1 MKISKESKYLYRRVQ
16 GIVGNHSFGMVL
28 PKEYAVNLKIGKGD
42 FVKVSQEG
50 DRIIIQKDHVNIVN
64 RIIGDEME

>member
-16 GIVGNHSFGMVL
+16 GIVGNQSFGIVL

-42 FVKVSQEG
+42 FVKVFQDG
-50 DRIIIQKDHVNIVN
+50 DRIMIQKDHVNIVN
-64 RIIGDEME
+64 RMTRDEVE